1 MGCVFI
7 VDCLGEMSYVC
18 MTLMYYLLLRA
29 RALVVFGLVALVSRL
44 ALSLSLSVRVCQ
56 SVCVFVWPPLV
67 SSDCGTD
74 YYSRPLME
82 RNT

>member
-1 MGCVFI
+1 VIATWAVFI

-44 ALSLSLSVRVCQ
+44 AVSLCARV
-56 SVCVFVWPPLV
+56 SVCVCLFDHLSFPVIVEPIITV
-67 SSDCGTD
+67 GH
-74 YYSRPLME
+74 
-82 RNT
+82 